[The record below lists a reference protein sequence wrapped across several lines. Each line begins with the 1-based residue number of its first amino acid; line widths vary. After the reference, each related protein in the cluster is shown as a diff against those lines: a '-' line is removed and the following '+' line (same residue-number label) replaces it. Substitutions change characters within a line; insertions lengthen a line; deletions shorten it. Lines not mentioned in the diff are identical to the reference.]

1 MCGEGIDKEDCRIWI
16 PADELKRTG
25 QTTRP
30 LDEAIMKILGIRH
43 ADNCL
48 RYNSATAALK
58 SCR

>member
-1 MCGEGIDKEDCRIWI
+1 
-16 PADELKRTG
+16 LKRTG